1 MSNPT
6 TEQEALEL
14 ETQSLEH
21 AIMMGEAWQRLQRNA
36 DFKKIIMKGYL
47 EDKVLASVS
56 MLAVPQVIQRGERT
70 HVMEDLVAAS
80 NLQFFFRWIENQ
92 YAAAKNPIL
101 SDEEEEEAAAQA
113 AAEAAV
119 AAGEQLQ

>member
-1 MSNPT
+1 MSNP
-6 TEQEALEL
+6 EQDQIDL
-14 ETQSLEH
+14 ETKSLEE
-21 AIMMGEAWQRLQRNA
+21 AIVMGEAWNRLQRNG
-36 DFKKIIMKGYL
+36 DFKRIIMDGYL
-47 EDKVLASVS
+47 KDKVLASVS

-101 SDEEEEEAAAQA
+101 SDEEEDELAAQE

-119 AAGEQLQ
+119 AAGENAKLQ

>member
-6 TEQEALEL
+6 TEQEQLEL
-14 ETQSLEH
+14 ETKSLEH
-21 AIMMGEAWQRLQRNA
+21 AILMGEAWKRLQRNA
-36 DFKKIIMKGYL
+36 DFKKVITEGYL
-47 EDKVLASVS
+47 KEKVLASVS
-56 MLAVPQVIQRGERT
+56 MLAVPQIIQRGERT

-92 YAAAKNPIL
+92 YEAAKNPIL
-101 SDEEEEEAAAQA
+101 SDAEEEEAQKQA

-119 AAGEQLQ
+119 AAGQTH